1 MSRLWEHN
9 TDLSY
14 GVKKIKLKKNLSTL
28 CVIIEEG
35 LDANKIQCANSKVK
49 TIGVVLLKLF

>member
-14 GVKKIKLKKNLSTL
+14 GLKKKSTL

-35 LDANKIQCANSKVK
+35 LDANKIQCVNSKVK